1 VEPHGG
7 RHRRDTA
14 NQTKTGMTVWNQ
26 LRSWLNA
33 TLGRSRMENEM
44 DAELRFHIETY
55 MEDLVRGGMT
65 RQEAMRRARLEF
77 GGLERAKE
85 ECREARGV
93 NLLDSLLQD
102 LRHTF
107 RMLRKNPGFTFIAVL
122 TLALGIGANTAIF
135 SVVNSF
141 ALRPLP
147 VRDPSRLV
155 VVAQQIQD
163 SSFLGSLS
171 YPDLLDYRAKSDAF
185 SEMAGFRIDFAGLS
199 TGARARRI
207 AVGYVTGNYFSMLGV
222 QPTMGRLILSPEGE
236 HLGADPVIVLG
247 HAFWQREFG
256 GASDIVSK
264 NVKLNGQRF
273 TVIGVADK
281 SFRGTVSILEL
292 DAYVPLSMISIAP
305 GLENP
310 WTKRDVRAL
319 QVLAYPKPNVSL
331 RQAEAS
337 LNVVAAELEKEY
349 PATNHAVKMR
359 VVHERLARP
368 TPSVANHLSLVLS
381 LFLMLAGLVL
391 LVACVNVANLVL
403 VRATLRR
410 KEIAV
415 RTALGAAPLRIVCQ
429 LVTESVVLALL
440 GLSALSS
447 DSRPVACS
455 PPFVCPATFLFVLTL
470 RSTGESSLSP
480 FSLLWRPES

>member
-1 VEPHGG
+1 MEPHGG
-7 RHRRDTA
+7 RDSGDTA
-14 NQTKTGMTVWNQ
+14 DQTGTDMTVWNQ
-26 LRSWLNA
+26 LRSWLHA

-44 DAELRFHIETY
+44 DAELRFHIESY
-55 MEDLVRGGMT
+55 AEDLVRNGVA

-77 GGLERAKE
+77 GGIDRSKE

-107 RMLRKNPGFTFIAVL
+107 RTLRKNPEFTFIAVL

-155 VVAQQIQD
+155 VVAQQFQD
-163 SSFLGSLS
+163 GSFLGALS

-185 SEMAGFRIDFAGLS
+185 EEMAGFNIDFAGLS
-199 TGARARRI
+199 TGASARRI

-222 QPTMGRLILSPEGE
+222 QPAVGRLILPTEGQ
-236 HLGADPVIVLG
+236 HLGADPVIALG
-247 HAFWQREFG
+247 YALWQREFG
-256 GASDIVSK
+256 GAQDIVGK
-264 NVKLNGQRF
+264 NVKLNGRRF

-281 SFRGTVSILEL
+281 SFHGTVSVLEL
-292 DAYVPLSMISIAP
+292 DAYIPLSMISIAP
-305 GLENP
+305 RSENL
-310 WTKRDVRAL
+310 WTKRDARDL

-331 RQAEAS
+331 EQAEAS
-337 LNVVAAELEKEY
+337 LNVVAAQLEKEY

-359 VVHERLARP
+359 IIRERLARP
-368 TPSVANHLSLVLS
+368 TASVANHLPLVLS

-403 VRATLRR
+403 VRATLRQ

-415 RTALGAAPLRIVCQ
+415 RTSLGATPLRIAFH
-429 LVTESVVLALL
+429 LVTESIVLALF
-440 GLSALSS
+440 GG
-447 DSRPVACS
+447 V
-455 PPFVCPATFLFVLTL
+455 VGTFFGFAA
-470 RSTGESSLSP
+470 R
-480 FSLLWRPES
+480 